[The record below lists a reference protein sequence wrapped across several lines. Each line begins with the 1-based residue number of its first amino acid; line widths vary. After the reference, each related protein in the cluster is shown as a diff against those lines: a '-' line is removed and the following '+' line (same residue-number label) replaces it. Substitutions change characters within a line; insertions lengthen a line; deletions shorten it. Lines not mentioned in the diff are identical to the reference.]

1 MENMNMLLLKNLEDL
16 TSFEERKIVDK
27 LCQRFL
33 IEHQKNDKGGIYSIS
48 QIVFAYNSNRM
59 EGSTLSEDQTKN
71 LFLTGTLPQSD
82 DIYVVK
88 DVEEATG
95 HFLMFNETLHNY
107 LMPLSQD
114 MIKKFHYCFKQAF
127 LKTWLTAILVV
138 NIKIVK
144 TLYQT

>member
-1 MENMNMLLLKNLEDL
+1 MLLLKNLEDL

-88 DVEEATG
+88 DVEEA
-95 HFLMFNETLHNY
+95 
-107 LMPLSQD
+107 
-114 MIKKFHYCFKQAF
+114 MI
-127 LKTWLTAILVV
+127 
-138 NIKIVK
+138 
-144 TLYQT
+144 